1 MYKSFTLNGQYKA
14 QPASAQVHKDAENIQ
29 EFASLEELQASDA
42 YIDYRAAQ
50 EAEQKAADYA
60 NLDKIVKQ
68 KQIDLGMDLSKEN
81 LVLNAVLLSNITG
94 DPMPVKNAEAFAWLQ
109 NLWNTKYNNVQE
121 GDSVSFDDIEPMPHS
136 YKELQ
141 TELGF

>member
-1 MYKSFTLNGQYKA
+1 MYKSFTLNGQYRA

-50 EAEQKAADYA
+50 ESEQKAADYA
-60 NLDKIVKQ
+60 KLDKIVKQ

-94 DPMPVKNAEAFAWLQ
+94 NPMPTKNAEAFAWLQ

-121 GDSVSFDDIEPMPHS
+121 GDSVSFDDIEPMPYS

>member
-1 MYKSFTLNGQYKA
+1 MYKSFTLNGQYRA
-14 QPASAQVHKDAENIQ
+14 QPATAQVHKDAENIQ
-29 EFASLEELQASDA
+29 EFVSEEELQASDA

-50 EAEQKAADYA
+50 EAMQKATDYS

-68 KQIDLGMDLSKEN
+68 KEIDLGMDLSKEN
-81 LVLNAVLLSNITG
+81 LVLNAVLLSSITG
-94 DPMPVKNAEAFAWLQ
+94 SPMPTKNAEAFAWLQ
-109 NLWNTKYNNVQE
+109 NLWDAKYNNVQE

>member
-1 MYKSFTLNGQYKA
+1 MYTSYTLNGQYKA
-14 QPASAQVHKDAENIQ
+14 QPASTQVHKDAENIQ
-29 EFASLEELQASDA
+29 EFASLDELQASDA

-50 EAEQKAADYA
+50 EAVQKAADYA

-81 LVLNAVLLSNITG
+81 LVLNAALLSNITG
-94 DPMPVKNAEAFAWLQ
+94 DPMPAKNAEAFVWLQ

-121 GDSVSFDDIEPMPHS
+121 GDSVSFDDIEPMPYS